1 MDGLTGVALA
11 ERDGGM
17 CDAGNRIPTGRYP
30 VYSESKVAEIAIGD
44 SQAVLDFEAERDY
57 LWTDLS
63 ITAELADGSSVV
75 AFASVTYCHTDYMI
89 NSDIR
94 QWAYCCQRKPVFLV
108 GQREN
113 KRLRITVNLGAAA
126 AAATSVVATL
136 SGFQGNGCCG

>member
-30 VYSESKVAEIAIGD
+30 VYSQSVVADIAIGD

-57 LWTDLS
+57 LWTDMS
-63 ITAELADGSSVV
+63 ITAELADGSSVA
-75 AFASVTYCHTDYMI
+75 AFVSVDYCHTTYMQD
-89 NSDIR
+89 SDIR
-94 QWAYCCQRKPVFLV
+94 VWAPCCQRKPLFLV

-113 KRLRITVNLGAAA
+113 KRLRITVNLGTVA